1 MSGLDHLMPTYD
13 FSERHHRLIEASPE
27 QVWRALT
34 ELSLAQL
41 SITRPL
47 VGIRGLGRKRGRLD
61 QPLFTH
67 GPVTMLLVNEPW
79 CAVGGAIGRPW
90 QLSPTH
96 HTVST
101 LDDFLEFEEPG
112 WATYL
117 TDFRLRPSDRS
128 GGGTVL
134 STETR
139 VSCTD
144 TRSRRRFGWY
154 WLLIRP
160 FSGLIRR
167 DMLASAG
174 RIAVAAER
182 AAGPGMPAAA

>member
-13 FSERHHRLIEASPE
+13 FSERHHRRIEASPE
-27 QVWRALT
+27 QVWKALT
-34 ELSLAQL
+34 GVTLAQL

-47 VGIRGLGRKRGRLD
+47 VTIRGLGKQRGRLD
-61 QPLFTH
+61 QPFFTH

-90 QLSPTH
+90 QLSPARRTI
-96 HTVST
+96 ST
-101 LDDFLEFEEPG
+101 LDDFLAFDEAG

-117 TDFRLRPSDRS
+117 TDFRLRPTAT
-128 GGGTVL
+128 GTLL

-139 VSCTD
+139 VLCTD
-144 TRSRRRFGWY
+144 SASRRRFGWY

-160 FSGLIRR
+160 YSGLIRR

-174 RIAVAAER
+174 RMAVAAER
-182 AAGPGMPAAA
+182 ADGPGIPAAA